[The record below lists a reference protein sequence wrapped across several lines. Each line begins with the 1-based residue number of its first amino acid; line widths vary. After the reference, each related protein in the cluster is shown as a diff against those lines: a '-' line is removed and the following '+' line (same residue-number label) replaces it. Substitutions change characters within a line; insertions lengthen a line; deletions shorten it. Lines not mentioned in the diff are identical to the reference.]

1 MLSWKPGAIW
11 TRSLLL
17 GDNLN
22 LLFNGEGSLLAS
34 NHSLEALNVGEI
46 GTGLSLSELFGD
58 GHLGPLGGE
67 SCLLGGLNEGT
78 SAASTLNWD
87 LHFSQ

>member
-22 LLFNGEGSLLAS
+22 LLSDGEGSLLAS
-34 NHSLEALNVGEI
+34 NHSLEALNVGKV

-58 GHLGPLGGE
+58 GHLGPLSSE
-67 SCLLGGLNEGT
+67 SSLLGSLDEGT

-87 LHFSQ
+87 LHLSQ